1 MNEKRIA
8 VVAIVID
15 EQSAA
20 VEVNNVLHERNDIII
35 GRMGLP
41 YRERGISLISVAVD
55 GGEPQIFS
63 IKEPYRSERWKE
75 NVMRGQAV
83 VEIPVELSSGPHTL
97 TLGAVDDHIV
107 FDQWMVDFRP
117 GRRFYLFPVQPSS
130 SRIKLKT

>member
-1 MNEKRIA
+1 M
-8 VVAIVID
+8 
-15 EQSAA
+15 
-20 VEVNNVLHERNDIII
+20 
-35 GRMGLP
+35 
-41 YRERGISLISVAVD
+41 AVD
-55 GGEPQIFS
+55 GGEPQTFS

-130 SRIKLKT
+130 SPIKLKP